1 MNFQVPQFIE
11 IEDKIFGPLSL
22 KQFLYVVGG
31 AGLSFL
37 FYAYLPFYLAVIPIA
52 VVATLAILLAFYKY
66 NERPFAA
73 LLESA
78 FKYLLTNKLYIWRKE
93 DKVAARA
100 KAKQVEPVTVAKGE
114 DKPTRLSASRLKDLT
129 WSLDVKD
136 LNRNF

>member
-37 FYAYLPFYLAVIPIA
+37 FYAYLPLYLAIFPIA
-52 VVATLAILLAFYKY
+52 IVAGLAIMLAFYKY
-66 NERPFAA
+66 NERPFVVLIEAA
-73 LLESA
+73 IR
-78 FKYLLTNKLYIWRKE
+78 YLLTNKLYIWRKE
-93 DKVAARA
+93 DRTAA
-100 KAKQVEPVTVAKGE
+100 KAAAKVEPITIPNGGGTA
-114 DKPTRLSASRLKDLT
+114 PRLSTSRLKDLS

-136 LNRNF
+136 VLR

>member
-37 FYAYLPFYLAVIPIA
+37 FYAYLPIYLAVFPIA
-52 VVATLAILLAFYKY
+52 IVAGLAIMLAFYKY
-66 NERPFAA
+66 NERPFVVLIEAA
-73 LLESA
+73 IR
-78 FKYLLTNKLYIWRKE
+78 YLLTNKLYIWRKE
-93 DKVAARA
+93 DKVAAKA
-100 KAKQVEPVTVAKGE
+100 KATKVEPITIAAKEGNA
-114 DKPTRLSASRLKDLT
+114 PRLSTSRLKDLS

-136 LNRNF
+136 VNR